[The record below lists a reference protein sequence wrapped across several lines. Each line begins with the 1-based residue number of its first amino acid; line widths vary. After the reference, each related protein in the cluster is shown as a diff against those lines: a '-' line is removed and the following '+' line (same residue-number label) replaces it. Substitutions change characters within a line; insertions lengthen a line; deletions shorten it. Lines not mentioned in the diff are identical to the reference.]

1 MNSGFWKPEKIYACT
16 SLNFGRS
23 GRSGRRNGN
32 PYKQYSA
39 CATSLGK
46 RVAILQARVL
56 QRNPMALPLPKQSE
70 LFEPADYLQNGSGR
84 AFFALLSAVPGS
96 DRKRQQSF
104 PVDSMHA
111 VLAALG
117 TAGPRLDTW
126 ISQAEFYAPT
136 RRLVHLSKLGLLFT
150 DLDTYKVGI
159 EASPEKLTE
168 QLLRLCESQKLPEP
182 SIIVFS
188 GRGLQAKWLL
198 QTALPQAAL
207 PRWNALQDVLNAR
220 LAAFGADA
228 KAMDASRVLRLVQTV
243 NSKSGQ
249 IVRVMHHSGQRYDF
263 DQLAKELLPY
273 ARPAP
278 APAVEPRPAA
288 SVAILRPGPG
298 ESREAN
304 TTGLRRFMG
313 FQLAWDRLA
322 DLRKLAEMRSLAG
335 GAVPDGQRDT
345 FVFLAAVFLAQATVN
360 APRFYDE
367 LRVLGREFVPHWSD
381 AQVRDSASSALAR
394 MHDYVAGKRVEF
406 NGKEVDPRYRFKNE
420 TLVDARWLAL
430 SPEEEREMG
439 TIMSE
444 GESKRRHAARTRQSR
459 ADAGAVT
466 REEYLAAALSNT
478 KPWEA
483 EGISRATWYR
493 KNRA

>member
-1 MNSGFWKPEKIYACT
+1 
-16 SLNFGRS
+16 
-23 GRSGRRNGN
+23 
-32 PYKQYSA
+32 
-39 CATSLGK
+39 
-46 RVAILQARVL
+46 
-56 QRNPMALPLPKQSE
+56 MALPKLIQAE
-70 LFEPADYLQNGSGR
+70 LFEPADYLQNQSGR
-84 AFFALLSAVPGS
+84 AYFALLRAVPGS
-96 DRKRQQSF
+96 ERKRQQSF

-117 TAGPRLDTW
+117 SEGPALDTW

-182 SIIVFS
+182 SIVVFS

-207 PRWNALQDVLNAR
+207 PRWNALQDVINER
-220 LAAFGADA
+220 LSAFGADA

-243 NSKSGQ
+243 NSRSGE
-249 IVRVMHHSGQRYDF
+249 IVRVMHHSGRRYDF
-263 DQLAKELLPY
+263 DTLARELLPY
-273 ARPAP
+273 ARFSG
-278 APAVEPRPAA
+278 A

-298 ESREAN
+298 ERREAN
-304 TTGLRRFMG
+304 TTGLRQFMG

-322 DLRKLAEMRSLAG
+322 DLRKLAQLRSQDG
-335 GAVPDGQRDT
+335 GAVPDGQRDA
-345 FVFLAAVFLAQATVN
+345 FVFLSAVFLAQATIN

-367 LRVLGREFVPHWSD
+367 LRVLGREFVPHWTD
-381 AQVRDSASSALAR
+381 AQVRDSASAALSR
-394 MHDYVAGKRVEF
+394 MHDYVAGKRIEF
-406 NGKEVDPRYRFKNE
+406 NGQQVDPRYRFRNE
-420 TLVDARWLAL
+420 TLVGERWLAVT
-430 SPEEEREMG
+430 PKEEREMG

-444 GESKRRHAARTRQSR
+444 AESKRRHAARTRQSR

-493 KNRA
+493 KNKA

>member
-1 MNSGFWKPEKIYACT
+1 
-16 SLNFGRS
+16 
-23 GRSGRRNGN
+23 
-32 PYKQYSA
+32 
-39 CATSLGK
+39 
-46 RVAILQARVL
+46 
-56 QRNPMALPLPKQSE
+56 MALPLLKQAE

-117 TAGPRLDTW
+117 SAGPRLDTW

-159 EASPEKLTE
+159 DASPEKLTE
-168 QLLRLCESQKLPEP
+168 QLLRFCESQKLPEP

-249 IVRVMHHSGQRYDF
+249 IVRVMHHSGCRYDF
-263 DQLAKELLPY
+263 DQLAKDLLPY

-278 APAVEPRPAA
+278 AVDPRPAA

-394 MHDYVAGKRVEF
+394 MHDYVAGKRVAF

-420 TLVDARWLAL
+420 TLVDARWLSI
-430 SPEEEREMG
+430 SPEEERLMG
-439 TIMSE
+439 TIMSAT
-444 GESKRRHAARTRQSR
+444 ESKRRDALRAREKR
-459 ADAGAVT
+459 AVAGAVT
-466 REEYLAAALSNT
+466 RAEYLENALSAA

-493 KNRA
+493 RKNG